1 MANGFSTGDLLDI
14 DAPPG
19 FNRLPRN
26 HSHSDNSRHLSLPS
40 NHTSADRNGT
50 IPSGRIC
57 VVDPIVPHLN
67 ICSRTK
73 SALYP
78 PKLAS
83 RLPELLSKL
92 MKSGLT
98 DIQRHIQA
106 IRSSESCEEIDVSS
120 MLPMCSE
127 KANRRTAAHV
137 DRSSPSSNHSFP
149 NNYVDELHGSKASQL
164 DNVTTAG
171 MIRFE
176 DYYPDSLHISV
187 DFQTNRLER
196 PRRSSVLCIQDEVC
210 YLKSINA
217 VERIIREA
225 ELVASTK
232 ITEESII
239 ILVNQ
244 ILEQFGALPIGEMGK
259 ELQIKTGNDD
269 FPKLLKKGFSGL
281 KKFIIA
287 HPKLFRFGDNHNFNP
302 VVYRVEPEKEMNL
315 RSRTTPAGNPSLYSS
330 RIYSSKE
337 NNTHSDLYYY
347 PQPQQP
353 FSIRVQ
359 SSTRQL
365 DENNYLTAST
375 QPSSHYMTTQQHSF
389 FSPHLPFEQL
399 KQTQPSLFSLSIAVA
414 MKSLYR
420 PSSQKASRQHS
431 FQFSNDNSSSQQQQ
445 QSTSVSPSA
454 RVPLYHLA
462 SNEYME
468 RQHFSR
474 FGVH

>member
-78 PKLAS
+78 PKLTS
-83 RLPELLSKL
+83 QLPELLSKL
-92 MKSGLT
+92 MKSGLE
-98 DIQRHIQA
+98 DIQQHLQA
-106 IRSSESCEEIDVSS
+106 IRSANEFDVSV

>member
-1 MANGFSTGDLLDI
+1 VPFPAN
-14 DAPPG
+14 
-19 FNRLPRN
+19 
-26 HSHSDNSRHLSLPS
+26 HL
-40 NHTSADRNGT
+40 
-50 IPSGRIC
+50 GR
-57 VVDPIVPHLN
+57 PH
-67 ICSRTK
+67 
-73 SALYP
+73 
-78 PKLAS
+78 
-83 RLPELLSKL
+83 
-92 MKSGLT
+92 
-98 DIQRHIQA
+98 
-106 IRSSESCEEIDVSS
+106 
-120 MLPMCSE
+120 
-127 KANRRTAAHV
+127 
-137 DRSSPSSNHSFP
+137 
-149 NNYVDELHGSKASQL
+149 
-164 DNVTTAG
+164 
-171 MIRFE
+171 
-176 DYYPDSLHISV
+176 
-187 DFQTNRLER
+187 
-196 PRRSSVLCIQDEVC
+196 RSSVLRRQDEFG
-210 YLKSINA
+210 YLKSIDT
-217 VERIIREA
+217 VQRIIREA